1 MIGVINNPVER
12 GRFFKFLVVGA
23 VGAVVDFSIA
33 NILTHFWNMDLVP
46 AGTISL
52 ACAILSNF
60 FWNRHWTYPESRSR
74 PLAHQ
79 LGMFA
84 LVNIAG
90 VAIRIPILHFVEPAA
105 LDFFRQGTALSR
117 FSPEFAA
124 RNSTLALAVGIVML
138 WNFFVNRYWT
148 YSDID

>member
-84 LVNIAG
+84 LVNIA
-90 VAIRIPILHFVEPAA
+90 
-105 LDFFRQGTALSR
+105 
-117 FSPEFAA
+117 
-124 RNSTLALAVGIVML
+124 LADAYIG
-138 WNFFVNRYWT
+138 N
-148 YSDID
+148 